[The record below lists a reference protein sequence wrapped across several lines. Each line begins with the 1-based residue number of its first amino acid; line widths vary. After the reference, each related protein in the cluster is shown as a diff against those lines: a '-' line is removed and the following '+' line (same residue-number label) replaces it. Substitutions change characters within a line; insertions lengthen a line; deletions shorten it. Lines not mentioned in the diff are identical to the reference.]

1 MNEEDAS
8 EQSVVIFAD
17 GFEGAISDQIDPNDE
32 GQQHLSIG
40 DDGITIVGTPE
51 NEQQVSE
58 LLRALQAQHGGED
71 VQILT
76 EAAPSGEEV
85 DQEEATLLKIKEEE
99 EYIAADGDKF
109 GDSGVKRKRGRPP
122 KGSPA
127 EGSGDANKKAK
138 LIELAMQEAEASM
151 TEGVSSLKSSRL
163 REKAAKQGG
172 LKKLWLTGEESE
184 EELLNVENDRP
195 ELRSDGEEIHK
206 CEECPEVILMLVLC
220 EDMMKHFYK
229 SLDGICIIRGSKG
242 SPKRCSSSC
251 IPL

>member
-40 DDGITIVGTPE
+40 DDGITIVVTPE

-76 EAAPSGEEV
+76 EAAPSGEET
-85 DQEEATLLKIKEEE
+85 DQEATMLKIKEEE
-99 EYIAADGDKF
+99 EYITADGEKF

-127 EGSGDANKKAK
+127 EGAGDANKKAK

-195 ELRSDGEEIHK
+195 ELRSDGEEMHK
-206 CEECPEVILMLVLC
+206 CEECPEVILMLILSK
-220 EDMMKHFYK
+220 DMMKQFFKIFRWNLRHWR
-229 SLDGICIIRGSKG
+229 I
-242 SPKRCSSSC
+242 
-251 IPL
+251 